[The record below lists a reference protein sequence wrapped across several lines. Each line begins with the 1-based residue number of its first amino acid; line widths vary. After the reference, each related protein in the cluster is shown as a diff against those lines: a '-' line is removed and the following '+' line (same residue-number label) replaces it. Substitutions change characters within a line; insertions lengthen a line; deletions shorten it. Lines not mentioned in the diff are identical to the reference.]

1 LCVEDKDRNGYMSM
15 HKQARSLL
23 PMMGMRHSN
32 EATVLGET
40 LVMYH

>member
-1 LCVEDKDRNGYMSM
+1 LHVEDIDQNGYVIK

-23 PMMGMRHSN
+23 PLMGMLCNN

-40 LVMYH
+40 LLMYL

>member
-1 LCVEDKDRNGYMSM
+1 VEDKDQNGYMII

-23 PMMGMRHSN
+23 PLMRMWHSN

-40 LVMYH
+40 LVVYH